1 MIEKDLKVKYLVL
14 KIDDI
19 HEKLDNIDT
28 DRFWNCVR
36 KITE

>member
-19 HEKLDNIDT
+19 HEKLDHIDT